1 MFRFFKSKKKVSFHE
16 QLFELQKI
24 GIELNP
30 ILNKELILAEYSNE
44 EFEKEPYLL
53 LLIAL
58 GSELELNG
66 NYINC
71 SNEIWYLDTE
81 CIEDTGD
88 YVLIAERIKDL
99 SKNYLD
105 LKNIKDFVDIEN
117 QVASISF
124 TLDERDYCW
133 KLEVND
139 DWIDEKIIVMFNDLL
154 EIKNTD
160 KRVYIL
166 DLGGQDCLVGI
177 FSRAQVKQLNNLLNK
192 YKFVSL

>member
-1 MFRFFKSKKKVSFHE
+1 MFRFFKFKKKVSFSE
-16 QLFELQKI
+16 QLCELQKI
-24 GIELNP
+24 GIQLNP
-30 ILNKELILAEYSNE
+30 IINEELILAEYSEE
-44 EFEKEPYLL
+44 EFEREPYLL

-58 GSELELNG
+58 GSELELNE
-66 NYINC
+66 NYC

-88 YVLIAERIKDL
+88 YVRIAERIRDL

-105 LKNIKDFVDIEN
+105 FKNIKDNVDIEN
-117 QVASISF
+117 QEASISF
-124 TLDERDYCW
+124 TLDEKDYCW

-139 DWIDEKIIVMFNDLL
+139 DWIDEQIIVQFNDLL

-177 FSRAQVKQLNNLLNK
+177 YSKEQVKKLNNLLK
-192 YKFVSL
+192 GSKFVSL

>member
-1 MFRFFKSKKKVSFHE
+1 MFRFFKSKKKVSFSE
-16 QLFELQKI
+16 QLCELQKI

-30 ILNKELILAEYSNE
+30 NLNEELILAEYSKE
-44 EFEKEPYLL
+44 EFEREPYLL
-53 LLIAL
+53 LLIEL
-58 GSELELNG
+58 GSEMELNE

-71 SNEIWYLDTE
+71 SNEIWHLDTE

-88 YVLIAERIKDL
+88 YVRIAERIKDL
-99 SKNYLD
+99 SKDYLN
-105 LKNIKDFVDIEN
+105 LKNIKDFVDVEN
-117 QVASISF
+117 QTASISF
-124 TLDERDYCW
+124 TLDEKDYCW

-139 DWIDEKIIVMFNDLL
+139 DWIDEKIIVKFNDLL

-177 FSRAQVKQLNNLLNK
+177 YSKEQVKKLNNLLK
-192 YKFVSL
+192 GYKFVSL

>member
-1 MFRFFKSKKKVSFHE
+1 MFRFFKSKKKVSFSE
-16 QLFELQKI
+16 QLCELLKI

-30 ILNKELILAEYSNE
+30 NLNEELILAEYSEE
-44 EFEKEPYLL
+44 EFEREPYLL

-58 GSELELNG
+58 GSELELNE
-66 NYINC
+66 NYC

-88 YVLIAERIKDL
+88 YVRIAERIRDL

-105 LKNIKDFVDIEN
+105 LKNIKDNVDIEN
-117 QVASISF
+117 QEASISF
-124 TLDERDYCW
+124 TLDEKDYCW

-139 DWIDEKIIVMFNDLL
+139 DWIDEKIIVKFNDLL
-154 EIKNTD
+154 EIKNMD

-177 FSRAQVKQLNNLLNK
+177 YSMEQVRKLNNLLK
-192 YKFVSL
+192 GYKFVSL

>member
-1 MFRFFKSKKKVSFHE
+1 MFRFFKSKKKVSFSE
-16 QLFELQKI
+16 QLCELQKI
-24 GIELNP
+24 GIQLNP
-30 ILNKELILAEYSNE
+30 IINEELILAEYSEE
-44 EFEKEPYLL
+44 EFEREPYLL

-58 GSELELNG
+58 GSELELNE
-66 NYINC
+66 NYC

-88 YVLIAERIKDL
+88 YVRIAERIRDL

-105 LKNIKDFVDIEN
+105 FKNIKDNVDIEN
-117 QVASISF
+117 QEASISF
-124 TLDERDYCW
+124 TLDEKDYCW

-139 DWIDEKIIVMFNDLL
+139 DWIDEQIIVQFNDLL

-177 FSRAQVKQLNNLLNK
+177 YSKEQVKKLNNLLK
-192 YKFVSL
+192 GSKFVSL